1 MKKYLPILLSFL
13 LLIISI
19 IFWDSIKLPYNENN
33 VIVGE
38 YFHKKFN
45 PLNDKIRFLLF
56 IIPSVLIYLSFY
68 LKTNTNTL
76 SLNLKSKE
84 YFLSKLNKK
93 ENYYDNS
100 LNLYSY
106 LFILLITLEFF
117 SLDFNQFIY
126 PITGSGIYHSGTYLV
141 PPLNYLKKG
150 ELLQSTMHSYGLVGN
165 NLGLFSNFILGYY
178 TIGSIS
184 FIKLILVYFNQFLI
198 ILISRKIISYLNL
211 EDSLK
216 KLLFIVFTFFL
227 IFSIPHYYG
236 GSRTSLYLFFILL
249 LGSALCDN
257 SYLKFKIFLVGIFS
271 ILSVLWWFDIGFYI
285 NILIILTAIYLIFH
299 GENKKLLILIIS
311 IFLSWAIFLLII
323 PPDQIKE
330 FFYQLNFIY
339 STSDYSLGIEYIKPF
354 SASSGRW
361 TKALIVIY
369 MTCLMLIHLN
379 FSKKFILDYRVKIFI
394 SLIFFAGIILFNDA
408 LMRSDSYHVKSSS
421 GLYTFVFLLL
431 VLIFLFQRI
440 EINKKVK
447 KLIYKLK
454 LINFNIIIFIFFSF
468 ILSSSIENSLFS
480 KGSYHQNNLLEKIR
494 NILYVKNNIQEL
506 VQAEDNLFLE
516 NNVLALLKRYEELSK
531 TDNCIQILSSDVALP
546 YFLKKPSCTQFI
558 TPGSQIFNGITEN
571 RFIDQ
576 LDKSS
581 PNIILFKSPN
591 IISLKPLNMPLTLK
605 YIEEKYSFYENY
617 NGYIFYKK
625 K

>member
-1 MKKYLPILLSFL
+1 MKKYLPIFLSFL
-13 LLIISI
+13 LLMVSI

-33 VIVGE
+33 LIVGN
-38 YFHKKFN
+38 YFYKKFN

-68 LKTNTNTL
+68 LKINTNTL

-117 SLDFNQFIY
+117 SLDFNRFIHTLD
-126 PITGSGIYHSGTYLV
+126 IFHDGTFLV

-150 ELLQSTMHSYGLVGN
+150 ELLKSTIHNYGFVGN

-178 TIGSIS
+178 TIGSIL
-184 FIKLILVYFNQFLI
+184 FIKLMLMYFNKFLI
-198 ILISRKIISYLNL
+198 ILISKKIISYLNL

-236 GSRTSLYLFFILL
+236 GPRTSLYLFFILL
-249 LGSALCDN
+249 LGSTLCDN
-257 SYLKFKIFLVGIFS
+257 SYLKSKIFLVGIFS

-299 GENKKLLILIIS
+299 GENKKLLILIIG

-323 PPDQIKE
+323 PSDQIKE

-339 STSDYSLGIEYIKPF
+339 STSDYSSGIEYIKPF

-369 MTCLMLIHLN
+369 MTSLMLIHLN

-494 NILYVKNNIQEL
+494 NILYVKN
-506 VQAEDNLFLE
+506 
-516 NNVLALLKRYEELSK
+516 K
-531 TDNCIQILSSDVALP
+531 
-546 YFLKKPSCTQFI
+546 
-558 TPGSQIFNGITEN
+558 
-571 RFIDQ
+571 
-576 LDKSS
+576 
-581 PNIILFKSPN
+581 
-591 IISLKPLNMPLTLK
+591 
-605 YIEEKYSFYENY
+605 
-617 NGYIFYKK
+617 
-625 K
+625 

>member
-1 MKKYLPILLSFL
+1 MKKYLPIFLSFL
-13 LLIISI
+13 LLIVSI

-38 YFHKKFN
+38 SFHKKFN
-45 PLNDKIRFLLF
+45 PFNDKIRFLLF

-106 LFILLITLEFF
+106 LFILLITLEFL
-117 SLDFNQFIY
+117 SLDFNRFIN
-126 PITGSGIYHSGTYLV
+126 PMTGSDIFHNGTFLV

-184 FIKLILVYFNQFLI
+184 FIKLILMYFNQFLI

-216 KLLFIVFTFFL
+216 KLLFIIFTFFL

-236 GSRTSLYLFFILL
+236 GARTSLYLFFILL

-271 ILSVLWWFDIGFYI
+271 ILSILWWFDIGFYI

-330 FFYQLNFIY
+330 FFYQLYFVY
-339 STSDYSLGIEYIKPF
+339 STSDYLSGIEYIKPF

-361 TKALIVIY
+361 TKALIIIY
-369 MTCLMLIHLN
+369 MTSLMLIHLN
-379 FSKKFILDYRVKIFI
+379 FSKKFILDYRAKIFI

-408 LMRSDSYHVKSSS
+408 LMRSDSHHVKSSS

-431 VLIFLFQRI
+431 VLIFLFQRM

-468 ILSSSIENSLFS
+468 ILSSSIDNNLFS
-480 KGSYHQNNLLEKIR
+480 KHSYDHNNLLEKIR
-494 NILYVKNNIQEL
+494 NILYVKNNIKEFI
-506 VQAEDNLFLE
+506 QAEDNVYLE
-516 NNVLALLKRYEELSK
+516 SNVLALVKRYEELSK
-531 TDNCIQILSSDVALP
+531 TDNCIQILSSDAALP
-546 YFLKKPSCTQFI
+546 YFLKKPSCTQFV
-558 TPGSQIFNGITEN
+558 TPGAQILNGITEN

-581 PNIILFKSPN
+581 PNIILFNSPN
-591 IISLKPLNMPLTLK
+591 NISLYRSNMPLTLK
-605 YIEEKYSFYENY
+605 YVEEKYSFYENY

>member
-1 MKKYLPILLSFL
+1 MKKYLPIFLSFL
-13 LLIISI
+13 ILMVSI

-33 VIVGE
+33 LIVGN
-38 YFHKKFN
+38 YFYKKFN

-68 LKTNTNTL
+68 LKINTNTL
-76 SLNLKSKE
+76 KLNLKSKE

-117 SLDFNQFIY
+117 SLDFNRFIHTLD
-126 PITGSGIYHSGTYLV
+126 IFHDGTFLV

-178 TIGSIS
+178 TIGSIA
-184 FIKLILVYFNQFLI
+184 FIKLILMYFNQFLI

-216 KLLFIVFTFFL
+216 KLLFIIFTFFL

-257 SYLKFKIFLVGIFS
+257 SYVKFKIFLVGIFS
-271 ILSVLWWFDIGFYI
+271 ILSVLWWFDIGFYT

-339 STSDYSLGIEYIKPF
+339 STSDYLSGIEYIKPF

-369 MTCLMLIHLN
+369 MTSLMLIHLN
-379 FSKKFILDYRVKIFI
+379 FSKKFILDYRAKIFI

-408 LMRSDSYHVKSSS
+408 LARSDSHHVKSSS

-468 ILSSSIENSLFS
+468 IFSLSIHGPND
-480 KGSYHQNNLLEKIR
+480 KNNLLEKIR
-494 NILYVKNNIQEL
+494 NILYVKNNIKEL

-516 NNVLALLKRYEELSK
+516 SNVLALLKRYEELSK
-531 TDNCIQILSSDVALP
+531 TDNCIQILSSDIALP
-546 YFLKKPSCTQFI
+546 YFLKKPSCTQFF
-558 TPGSQIFNGITEN
+558 TPTAQIFNGITEN

-605 YIEEKYSFYENY
+605 YVEEKYSFYENY

>member
-1 MKKYLPILLSFL
+1 
-13 LLIISI
+13 
-19 IFWDSIKLPYNENN
+19 
-33 VIVGE
+33 
-38 YFHKKFN
+38 
-45 PLNDKIRFLLF
+45 
-56 IIPSVLIYLSFY
+56 
-68 LKTNTNTL
+68 
-76 SLNLKSKE
+76 
-84 YFLSKLNKK
+84 
-93 ENYYDNS
+93 
-100 LNLYSY
+100 
-106 LFILLITLEFF
+106 
-117 SLDFNQFIY
+117 
-126 PITGSGIYHSGTYLV
+126 
-141 PPLNYLKKG
+141 
-150 ELLQSTMHSYGLVGN
+150 
-165 NLGLFSNFILGYY
+165 
-178 TIGSIS
+178 
-184 FIKLILVYFNQFLI
+184 
-198 ILISRKIISYLNL
+198 
-211 EDSLK
+211 
-216 KLLFIVFTFFL
+216 
-227 IFSIPHYYG
+227 
-236 GSRTSLYLFFILL
+236 

-271 ILSVLWWFDIGFYI
+271 ILSVLWWFDIGFYA

-299 GENKKLLILIIS
+299 GESKKLLILIIS
-311 IFLSWAIFLLII
+311 IFFSWAIFLLII
-323 PPDQIKE
+323 SPDQIKE

-354 SASSGRW
+354 SVSSGRW

-369 MTCLMLIHLN
+369 MTSLMLIHLN

-408 LMRSDSYHVKSSS
+408 LMRSDSHHVKSSS

-468 ILSSSIENSLFS
+468 IFSSSIHNSND
-480 KGSYHQNNLLEKIR
+480 KNNLLEKIR
-494 NILYVKNNIQEL
+494 NILYVKNNIKEL

-546 YFLKKPSCTQFI
+546 YFLKKPSCTQFFM
-558 TPGSQIFNGITEN
+558 PAAQILNGITEN

-576 LDKSS
+576 LGKSS

-591 IISLKPLNMPLTLK
+591 NILLNPLNMPLTLK
-605 YIEEKYSFYENY
+605 YVEEKYSFYENY

>member
-13 LLIISI
+13 LLIVSI

-33 VIVGE
+33 VIIGE
-38 YFHKKFN
+38 PFHKKFN

-68 LKTNTNTL
+68 LKINTNTL

-117 SLDFNQFIY
+117 SLDFNRFIH
-126 PITGSGIYHSGTYLV
+126 PMAGSNIFHDGTFLV

-150 ELLQSTMHSYGLVGN
+150 ELLKSTMHTYGFAGN

-178 TIGSIS
+178 SIGSIS
-184 FIKLILVYFNQFLI
+184 FIKLILMYFNQFLI
-198 ILISRKIISYLNL
+198 ILISKKTISYLNL

-216 KLLFIVFTFFL
+216 KLLFIIFTFFV
-227 IFSIPHYYG
+227 ISSIPDYYG
-236 GSRTSLYLFFILL
+236 GPRTSLYLFFILL

-271 ILSVLWWFDIGFYI
+271 ILSVLWWFDIGFYT

-311 IFLSWAIFLLII
+311 IFFSWAIFLLII
-323 PPDQIKE
+323 SPDQIKE

-339 STSDYSLGIEYIKPF
+339 STSDYSAGIEYIKPF

-369 MTCLMLIHLN
+369 MTSLMLIHLN

-468 ILSSSIENSLFS
+468 IFSSSIHNSND
-480 KGSYHQNNLLEKIR
+480 KNNLLEKIR
-494 NILYVKNNIQEL
+494 NILYVKNNIKEL

-531 TDNCIQILSSDVALP
+531 TDNCIQILSSDIALP
-546 YFLKKPSCTQFI
+546 YFLKKPSCTQFFM
-558 TPGSQIFNGITEN
+558 PAGQIFNGITEN

-581 PNIILFKSPN
+581 PNIILFNSPN
-591 IISLKPLNMPLTLK
+591 NISLYRSNMPLTLK
-605 YIEEKYSFYENY
+605 YVEEKYSFYENY